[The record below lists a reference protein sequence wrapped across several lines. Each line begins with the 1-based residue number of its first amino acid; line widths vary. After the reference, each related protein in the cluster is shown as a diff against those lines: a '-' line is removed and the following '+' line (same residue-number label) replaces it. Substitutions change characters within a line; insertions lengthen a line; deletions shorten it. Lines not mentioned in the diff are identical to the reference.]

1 MTPELNKLYY
11 FYTVAK
17 HQHVTRAAEELC
29 IAQPAL
35 TKTVKLLE
43 EELGVPLFYKKGRN
57 IFLTPF
63 GHHLKERLDTVFAI
77 LEELPGELEA
87 MRGEA
92 RTTIKLNVL
101 AASTIVTSA
110 IVAYKRQNEETVF
123 QLIQNEEEGDCD
135 ISVTTDTVDFSR
147 LPPFGDRY
155 VLEESI
161 YLAVPKTSV
170 YAKEDTLDLAAVRDE
185 GFVNLAGS
193 RQFRAV
199 CDKFCAEA
207 GFRAKSIFE
216 SDSPAAVRNIIGAG
230 AGVGFFPAY
239 SWGRADASEI
249 RLLPIRHPVCKR
261 EIILGLHTASSGSKA
276 AEDFFEFLIA
286 FMEEQREKIP

>member
-1 MTPELNKLYY
+1 MIPELNKLYY
-11 FYTVAK
+11 FYVVAR
-17 HQHVTRAAEELC
+17 HQNVTRGAEELC

-35 TKTVKLLE
+35 TKTIKRLE

-57 IFLTPF
+57 IFLTPY
-63 GHHLKERLDTVFAI
+63 GRHLKDRLDTVFPV
-77 LEELPGELEA
+77 LDELPGELEA
-87 MRGEA
+87 MKGQA
-92 RTTIKLNVL
+92 QTTIKLNVL

-110 IVAYKRQNEETVF
+110 IVAYKQRNEETVF
-123 QLIQNEEEGDCD
+123 QLIQNEEERDCD
-135 ISVTTDTVDFSR
+135 ISVTTDTEDFSR
-147 LPPFGDRY
+147 LPPFEDRY
-155 VLEESI
+155 VFEESI

-170 YAKEDTLDLAAVRDE
+170 YAKEDTIDLAAVRDE

-193 RQFRAV
+193 RQFRAI
-199 CDKFCAEA
+199 CDKFCTEA

-249 RLLPIRHPVCKR
+249 RLLPIRNPVCKR
-261 EIILGLHTASSGSKA
+261 EIILGLHTALSASKV
-276 AEDFFEFLIA
+276 AEDFFEFLIE
-286 FMEEQREKIP
+286 FMEEQQGKNP